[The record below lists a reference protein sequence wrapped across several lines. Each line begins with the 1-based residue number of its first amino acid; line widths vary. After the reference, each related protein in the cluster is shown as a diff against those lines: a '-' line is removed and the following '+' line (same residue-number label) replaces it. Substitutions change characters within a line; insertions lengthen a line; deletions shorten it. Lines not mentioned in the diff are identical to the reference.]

1 MYNSNLK
8 NREFKIIIQARFNS
22 TRLKGKILK
31 KINNKEILLIM
42 LERLKKFKQ
51 KIIINISNKNSSKII
66 KFCKDNNVNYFVG
79 SDKNVL
85 KRYYD
90 CAVFYKC
97 KNIVRI
103 PSDCPIVD
111 VGIVERAL
119 KIYFNNNYSYV
130 TNLQPPTFIDGNDVE
145 VMSFN
150 TLKKLYL
157 ITKDNFDK
165 EHVTTNLRR
174 NLANY
179 KYKNFT
185 TRENCSLRF
194 RYTLDYNE
202 DFEVIKKII
211 LKFGIHPSYSK
222 ILSFLKKNK
231 KISNI
236 NKKHIGTMW
245 YQRKY

>member
-1 MYNSNLK
+1 MSNFNLK
-8 NREFKIIIQARFNS
+8 NQEFKIIIQARFNS
-22 TRLKGKILK
+22 TRLRGKILK

-42 LERLKKFKQ
+42 LERLKKFKE

-66 KFCKDNNVNYFVG
+66 KFCKDNDVNYFVG
-79 SDKNVL
+79 SEKNVL
-85 KRYYD
+85 KRYHD
-90 CAVFYKC
+90 CAAFYKC

-103 PSDCPIVD
+103 PSDCPIID
-111 VGIVERAL
+111 VSIIERAL

-150 TLKKLYL
+150 ILKKLYL
-157 ITKDNFDK
+157 ITKNNFDK

-179 KYKNFT
+179 EYKNFT
-185 TRENCSLRF
+185 ARENSSLRF
-194 RYTLDYNE
+194 RYTLDYKE

-211 LKFGIHPSYSK
+211 FKLGIYPSYNK
-222 ILSFLKKNK
+222 ILNFLKKNK

-245 YQRKY
+245 YQKKF